1 MRRRQ
6 HVVPVDEGS
15 AAGVVYPAVDEVA
28 QEDDEGELAQLG
40 PLSPE
45 HVVAVVV
52 GAALAQLGVGAPS
65 AKGLRT
71 EGSCWCRCCCILT
84 YTYESRKKKFS
95 KYRSVSIS
103 ERDLSHPVAV
113 VLDSLRLGREN
124 SSGGVG
130 RRRRRRGAGGA
141 AVEEA
146 LVVGAAL
153 VLIQIIKKKSHVFC
167 GNGMFL
173 SKNLLHISPCK

>member
-1 MRRRQ
+1 MGRRQ

-15 AAGVVYPAVDEVA
+15 AAGVVDPAIDEVS
-28 QEDDEGELAQLG
+28 QQDDEGQLAQLG

-52 GAALAQLGVGAPS
+52 GPALAQLGVGAPS
-65 AKGLRT
+65 AKGLWT
-71 EGSCWCRCCCILT
+71 EGSCCCCCCILT
-84 YTYESRKKKFS
+84 YTLVRARKKKFS

-130 RRRRRRGAGGA
+130 RRRRRRGAGA